1 MKSNSQ
7 KRLLID
13 LKKLLNDA
21 PQGIEAAPVD
31 HNDIFLWE
39 AVIIG

>member
-13 LKKLLNDA
+13 LKKLLNDP
-21 PQGIEAAPVD
+21 PQGIQAAPLD
-31 HNDIFLWE
+31 PNDIFVWE
-39 AVIIG
+39 AIIIG

>member
-13 LKKLLNDA
+13 LKKLLHDA
-21 PQGIEAAPVD
+21 PQGIEAAPLD
-31 HNDIFLWE
+31 HNNIFEWE

>member
-21 PQGIEAAPVD
+21 PHGIEAAPVSHD
-31 HNDIFLWE
+31 DILNWE
-39 AVIIG
+39 AVIVG